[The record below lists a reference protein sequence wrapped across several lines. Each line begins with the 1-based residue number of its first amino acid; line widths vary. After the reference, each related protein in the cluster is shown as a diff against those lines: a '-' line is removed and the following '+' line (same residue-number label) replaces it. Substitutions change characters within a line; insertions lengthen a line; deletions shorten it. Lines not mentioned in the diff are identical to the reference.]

1 MNLPHPTRA
10 RRRRA
15 LSAAALL
22 LLALLTTGC
31 LEQLS
36 TARIPEGAARNF
48 LYYLAHNEQDDANAY
63 WAPQHAPADSRAQVA
78 AAVAAVRSY
87 DITVVKSD
95 SARQADGAM
104 EVTLIGK
111 AHKPSE
117 PAPATDAPVLRAR
130 LIEIGPG
137 WRITEFHLLCC
148 GAS

>member
-1 MNLPHPTRA
+1 M
-10 RRRRA
+10 
-15 LSAAALL
+15 SAVTLL

-36 TARIPEGAARNF
+36 TARIPEGATRNF

-78 AAVAAVRSY
+78 AAVTAVRGY

-95 SARQADGAM
+95 SAKQADGAM

-111 AHKPSE
+111 AHKPNE
-117 PAPATDAPVLRAR
+117 PTPAADAPVLRAR

>member
-1 MNLPHPTRA
+1 MNILHPARTRG
-10 RRRRA
+10 RA
-15 LSAAALL
+15 VMSAATLL

-78 AAVAAVRSY
+78 AAATAVRGY

-95 SARQADGAM
+95 SAKQADGAM

-111 AHKPSE
+111 APS
-117 PAPATDAPVLRAR
+117 RASPCR
-130 LIEIGPG
+130 P
-137 WRITEFHLLCC
+137 RTRPSC
-148 GAS
+148 ARA